1 MTGKLNLIGYVRIS
15 TLKQLEGHSL
25 DNQAEVIEN
34 YCKAKN
40 YSLKRIY
47 KDKGISAFKDRPGFN
62 AAMKELSENENIHGV
77 VVNDLTRFGRSTV
90 DLLTNIATIKEKGKT
105 FISLKENIDL
115 SDKMGR
121 LLLTVLSA
129 IAEYERDIIK
139 ERMESG
145 KEYAKIHGTKS
156 GKPMHRPTKNIDW
169 EKVRFYREKGISWT
183 KIAEIVGTTPPTLIK
198 HARMKGFINEN
209 ASLGH

>member
-1 MTGKLNLIGYVRIS
+1 MTEKLNLIGYIRVS
-15 TLKQLEGHSL
+15 TIKQLEGHSL
-25 DNQAEVIEN
+25 DNQKESIEK
-34 YCKAKN
+34 YCKAN
-40 YSLKRIY
+40 NHNLEEIY
-47 KDKGISAFKDRPGFN
+47 KDKGISAFKDRPEFN
-62 AAMKELSENENIHGV
+62 AAMKELANNENIHGV

-115 SDKMGR
+115 SNTMGKF
-121 LLLTVLSA
+121 LLTVLSA

-156 GKPMHRPTKNIDW
+156 GKPMHRPPKNIDW
-169 EKVRFYREKGISWT
+169 DKVRFYREKGISWT

-198 HARMKGFINEN
+198 HARLKGLMTD
-209 ASLGH
+209 S